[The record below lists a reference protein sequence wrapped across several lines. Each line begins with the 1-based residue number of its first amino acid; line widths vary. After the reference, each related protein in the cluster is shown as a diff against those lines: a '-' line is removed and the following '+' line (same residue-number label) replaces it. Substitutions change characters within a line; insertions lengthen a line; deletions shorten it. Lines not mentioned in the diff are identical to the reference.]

1 MQYVGSNTNVLQRK
15 MTANSADKLYF
26 KVLFT
31 KQRMGNITLPP
42 SRILVFTDNKG
53 SQYYNLKNVKLPTI
67 DGLSIEDWVF
77 SLVSRGCI
85 KGFVYYSSPTVV
97 QGLPVFR
104 RTYITEAEQRKLLS
118 TNRAVA
124 LR

>member
-1 MQYVGSNTNVLQRK
+1 MQYVGSNTNALQRK
-15 MTANSADKLYF
+15 MTENSADKLYF

-31 KQRMGNITLPP
+31 KQRMGNIKLPP
-42 SRILVFTDNKG
+42 SRIVVFTDIKG
-53 SQYYNLKNVKLPTI
+53 SHIYNLKNVKLPTI
-67 DGLSIEDWVF
+67 DGISIEEWVF
-77 SLVSRGCI
+77 GLVAKGCI

-104 RTYITEAEQRKLLS
+104 RTYIDEVEQRKLLS